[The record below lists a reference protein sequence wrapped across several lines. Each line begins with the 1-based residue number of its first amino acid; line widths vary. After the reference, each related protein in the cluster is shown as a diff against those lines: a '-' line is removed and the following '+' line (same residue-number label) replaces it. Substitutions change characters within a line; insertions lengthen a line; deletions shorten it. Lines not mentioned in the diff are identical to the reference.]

1 VTFDAPLVAAA
12 TLRRAH
18 GIDPRECP
26 AADVTHQ
33 LQLAHVL
40 LDGGFDGVA
49 TLEEAMAGGDHGLG
63 TIDRLDGELVIV
75 DGEPWR
81 VDWHG
86 VAELMPLETRTPFV
100 IVSTLD
106 SPRTVRLKDVDRA
119 VVASAIEDLVDDPG
133 AVVSVRLEGVFSSVL
148 VRSVPP
154 QDPPYR
160 TYAEVCVTDE
170 VRWEHKPFY
179 GVFVG
184 FRFPDL
190 EAGST
195 LPGLHLHGLDRL
207 RTTGGHNYEL
217 HVKDAVLSV
226 GVSRDVVM
234 HLPDRTMT
242 DLLETPPDM
251 RAVQRHL
258 LRSGPRTIDEI
269 SRSMGV
275 GADEASRRMDWLS
288 DRGFVTE
295 LAGGIGGL
303 GGEPRWQTALK
314 APGTRASGRVAD
326 LLDSLA
332 VPTTMP
338 TQSSTTTGARRP

>member
-1 VTFDAPLVAAA
+1 VTLDAPLVAAA
-12 TLRRAH
+12 TLRRSR
-18 GIDPRECP
+18 GIDPRECT

-49 TLEEAMAGGDHGLG
+49 TLAEALAGGDHGLG
-63 TIDRLDGELVIV
+63 TVDRLDGELVIV

-81 VDWHG
+81 VNWQG
-86 VAELMPLETRTPFV
+86 IAEIMPPETRTPFV
-100 IVSTLD
+100 VVSTLD
-106 SPRTVRLKDVDRA
+106 SPRTARLRDVDRDGVAAA
-119 VVASAIEDLVDDPG
+119 VEDLVDDRG
-133 AVVSVRLEGVFSSVL
+133 AVVSVRLEGAFTSVL

-160 TYAEVCVTDE
+160 PYAEVCATDE
-170 VRWEHKPFY
+170 VRWVHRPFY

-190 EAGST
+190 EPGST
-195 LPGLHLHGLDRL
+195 IAGLHLHGLDRL
-207 RTTGGHNYEL
+207 RTTGGHNHEM

-251 RAVQRHL
+251 RAVQRRL
-258 LRSGPRTIDEI
+258 LRSGPSTTAQVAAALGI
-269 SRSMGV
+269 SP
-275 GADEASRRMDWLS
+275 DEAATRVEWLA

-295 LAGGIGGL
+295 LAGGIAGL
-303 GGEPRWQTALK
+303 GGAPRWQTALR
-314 APGTRASGRVAD
+314 AHGSRASGRVAD
-326 LLDSLA
+326 LLDSL
-332 VPTTMP
+332 
-338 TQSSTTTGARRP
+338 

>member
-1 VTFDAPLVAAA
+1 MPATTRHNARVTLDAPLVAAA
-12 TLRRAH
+12 TLRRSQ
-18 GIDPRECP
+18 GIDPRQCD

-49 TLEEAMAGGDHGLG
+49 TLAEALAGGDHGLG
-63 TIDRLDGELVIV
+63 TVDRLDGELVVV

-86 VAELMPLETRTPFV
+86 RAELMPLETRTPFV
-100 IVSTLD
+100 VVSTLD
-106 SPRTVRLKDVDRA
+106 SPRTVRLRDVDRTA
-119 VVASAIEDLVDDPG
+119 VAAAVEDLVDDAG
-133 AVVSVRLEGVFSSVL
+133 AVVSVRLEGSFSSVL

-160 TYAEVCVTDE
+160 PYAEVCVSDE
-170 VRWEHKPFY
+170 VRWVHQPFY

-190 EAGST
+190 EPGAT
-195 LPGLHLHGLDRL
+195 IPGLHLHGLDRL
-207 RTTGGHNYEL
+207 RTTGGHNHDL
-217 HVKDAVLSV
+217 QVKDAVLSV

-242 DLLETPPDM
+242 DLLETPGDM
-251 RAVQRHL
+251 RAVQRRL
-258 LRSGPRTIDEI
+258 LRSGPSTIAEVAAAL
-269 SRSMGV
+269 GV
-275 GADEASRRMDWLS
+275 TAEEATRRLEWLA

-295 LAGGIGGL
+295 LAGGIAGL
-303 GGEPRWQTALK
+303 GGEPRWATALR
-314 APGTRASGRVAD
+314 AHGTRASGRVAD
-326 LLDSLA
+326 LLESL
-332 VPTTMP
+332 
-338 TQSSTTTGARRP
+338 